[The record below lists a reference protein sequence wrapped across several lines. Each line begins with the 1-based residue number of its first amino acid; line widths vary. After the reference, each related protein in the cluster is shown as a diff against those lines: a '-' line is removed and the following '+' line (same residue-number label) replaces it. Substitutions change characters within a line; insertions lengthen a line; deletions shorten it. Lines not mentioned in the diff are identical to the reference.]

1 MYLLLLILLIAGGF
15 LVYILIKLLLRDIQ
29 AHRRYEMHRKYIL
42 AYGSEEEKQT
52 LMLDELEDMM
62 IGLGGLVLLD
72 LLDGELDG
80 EIDWW

>member
-1 MYLLLLILLIAGGF
+1 M
-15 LVYILIKLLLRDIQ
+15 
-29 AHRRYEMHRKYIL
+29 
-42 AYGSEEEKQT
+42 AYGSEEEKQA

-72 LLDGELDG
+72 LSDGELDG